1 MKSIC
6 IVDSGRPLQLL
17 EIAMPSFG
25 LSDVLV
31 RVKAAGICHSDAH
44 YRAGVSPVINF
55 PLPLGHEVAGVI
67 EEVGESVV
75 HLSPGD
81 RVCLHYLVTCGM
93 CHHCQAGREQFC
105 PDVEIIGKHRPG
117 GYAEY
122 IVVPAHNAY
131 KLPEKITFEEGA
143 ILMCSSSTAYH
154 ALRKSRL
161 QSGEMVAVFGIGGLG
176 LSAVQLAK
184 AMGAETVYAVDL
196 NRDKLDLAR
205 KFGAI
210 PIHPDDGDPVEQI
223 VNLTGG
229 KGVEVAVELIGLAET
244 IQQALN
250 VLGVQG
256 RLAVVGLMNN
266 DVPLDLYGQVINKE
280 AEIIG
285 VSDHLASEIP
295 QLIEYAAS
303 GQLDLQSVI
312 TGTIALDADLANNTL
327 DSLDNF
333 SSRGRVVIR
342 P

>member
-6 IVDSGRPLQLL
+6 FVDSGTPLQLL

-25 LSDVLV
+25 KSDVLV

-44 YRAGVSPVINF
+44 YRAGVSPVMNP

-67 EEVGESVV
+67 EEVGASVV
-75 HLSPGD
+75 NLSPGD
-81 RVCLHYLVTCGM
+81 RVCLHYLVTCGK

-105 PDVEIIGKHRPG
+105 PHVEMIGKHRPG

-122 IVVPAHNAY
+122 IVVPATNAY
-131 KLPEKITFEEGA
+131 KLPENITFEEGA
-143 ILMCSSSTAYH
+143 VLMCSSSTAYH
-154 ALRKSRL
+154 ALRKARL
-161 QSGEMVAVFGIGGLG
+161 QSGESVAVFGIGGLG

-196 NRDKLDLAR
+196 SRDKLDLAG

-210 PIHPDDGDPVEQI
+210 PIHPDHGDPVEQI
-223 VNLTGG
+223 VSLTGG
-229 KGVEVAVELIGLAET
+229 MGVEVALELIGLAET
-244 IQQALN
+244 VQQALN

-280 AEIIG
+280 AEVIG
-285 VSDHLASEIP
+285 VSDHLASELP
-295 QLIEYAAS
+295 RLIEYAAS
-303 GQLDLQSVI
+303 GQLNLQPVI
-312 TGTIALDADLANNTL
+312 TGTIGLDADRANNA
-327 DSLDNF
+327 LDNLENY

>member
-6 IVDSGRPLQLL
+6 FVDSGVPLQLL

-25 LSDVLV
+25 ISDVLV

-44 YRAGVSPVINF
+44 YRSGVSRILNPPF
-55 PLPLGHEVAGVI
+55 PLGHEVAGVI

-75 HLSPGD
+75 NLSPGD
-81 RVCLHYLVTCGM
+81 RVCLHYLVTCGK

-122 IVVPAHNAY
+122 IVVPAQNAY

-154 ALRKSRL
+154 ALRKARL
-161 QSGEMVAVFGIGGLG
+161 QSGESVAVFGIGGLG
-176 LSAVQLAK
+176 LSAVQLAN
-184 AMGAETVYAVDL
+184 ALGAETVYAVDL
-196 NRDKLDLAR
+196 SRDKLDLAR

-256 RLAVVGLMNN
+256 RLAVVGLMNH

-280 AEIIG
+280 AEVIG

-327 DSLDNF
+327 DSLDNY
-333 SSRGRVVIR
+333 SSRGRVVII